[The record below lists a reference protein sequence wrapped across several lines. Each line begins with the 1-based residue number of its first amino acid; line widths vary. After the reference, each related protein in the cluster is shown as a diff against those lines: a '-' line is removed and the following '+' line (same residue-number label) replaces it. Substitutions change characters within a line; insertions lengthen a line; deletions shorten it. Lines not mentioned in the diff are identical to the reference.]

1 MLRLSRPLSKGN
13 RSTRT
18 NVVDRERKKDDG
30 FFDISKVGRPT
41 PNGFSGRRSRL
52 EPVLDETTPPDPRH
66 IQSWLAYCFFLFV
79 LYTYIYCNTH
89 FASIRKEEEEAISNL
104 DVYFFYCRSRGAAAD
119 CGTAR
124 KMTRNRDKSAAHQSP
139 AKPNN
144 RCFPGQQ
151 GGARHG
157 GG

>member
-89 FASIRKEEEEAISNL
+89 FASIRKEEEEEAVSNL
-104 DVYFFYCRSRGAAAD
+104 DVYFFLLSFTWRGCRLRHRSENDKKSRQISS
-119 CGTAR
+119 T
-124 KMTRNRDKSAAHQSP
+124 S
-139 AKPNN
+139 KPSETK
-144 RCFPGQQ
+144 
-151 GGARHG
+151 
-157 GG
+157 

>member
-1 MLRLSRPLSKGN
+1 MARIL
-13 RSTRT
+13 
-18 NVVDRERKKDDG
+18 
-30 FFDISKVGRPT
+30 FF
-41 PNGFSGRRSRL
+41 
-52 EPVLDETTPPDPRH
+52 
-66 IQSWLAYCFFLFV
+66 CLF
-79 LYTYIYCNTH
+79 YTHIYCNTH
-89 FASIRKEEEEAISNL
+89 FASIRKEEEEEAVSNL
-104 DVYFFYCRSRGAAAD
+104 DVYFSFYCRSRGAAAD